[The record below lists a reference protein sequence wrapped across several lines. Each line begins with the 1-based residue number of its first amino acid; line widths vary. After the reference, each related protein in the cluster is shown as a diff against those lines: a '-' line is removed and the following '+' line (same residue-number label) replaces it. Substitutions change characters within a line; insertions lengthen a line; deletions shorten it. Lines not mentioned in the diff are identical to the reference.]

1 MSDKKKYEVFY
12 VGVGHGCYITD
23 YYKKSIGFT
32 WATSMKQAI
41 NNVRWRKKE
50 EMKKLPW
57 LISDSADMGF
67 VEFKLVAEIIEEKE
81 KKNMEEKKTEE
92 MNWDSGLSATA
103 PEMKLPPVGEYGFTI
118 VEFEKTKSS
127 TGKPMAK
134 IKIKLDEDGWFYRIY
149 DNLVITKTAEWKLIQ
164 FFECIGLKESGE
176 VLEKMPWDKIIGAKG
191 RVAIKHE
198 IYNGNENC
206 KVDYYITPTEATK
219 AKSLVDSMVESIS
232 KELGGFDI

>member
-12 VGVGHGCYITD
+12 VGEGFGCYATD
-23 YYKKSIGFT
+23 YCKESIGFT
-32 WATSMKQAI
+32 WANSEKQAI
-41 NNVRWRKKE
+41 NNVRWRKKDE
-50 EMKKLPW
+50 LKDLPKF
-57 LISDSADMGF
+57 LEDSVGAGYVKF
-67 VEFKLVAEIIEEKE
+67 NFTAKLVEEKE
-81 KKNMEEKKTEE
+81 KKIMTEE

-164 FFECIGLKESGE
+164 FFECIGLKEPGE
-176 VLEKMPWDKIIGAKG
+176 VLEKMPWDKIVGAKG

-219 AKSLVDSMVESIS
+219 VKSLVDSMVKSIS